1 MASRSLSRTD
11 DRRPASSGSARGS
24 PRLLSMVAAHLA
36 AHWQIMPA
44 VLFMSIAF
52 VYPVGLL
59 LSASFTDATGALAME
74 HYVRLYDSA
83 VVSRVLVITFKIA
96 AWTTLFSVVAAYPVA
111 YLLATAGKNTRNLL
125 IILVLMPF
133 WTSFLVRTFAWIVLL
148 GRNGV
153 VSELAALLG
162 LESPSLLYNFTG
174 VMIGMVHAL
183 MPLCVLTMLSVME
196 GIDTTLVRAA
206 STLGARPAQAFL
218 RVYLPLSLPGIAA
231 GALLVFIT
239 ALGFFITPALLGSER
254 ETVIVQLIIFQIKEM
269 LNWGFAGSI
278 AVLLLVVALIV
289 FYVYDRLVGLST
301 LSGGA
306 ARLDESPRQNPIGWF
321 GRRAGRLAIELAG
334 ASLDAVSRLIERIW
348 PPRPDRPRRSVGYGL
363 VWITALL
370 IIAFLAVP
378 AFFIIP
384 VSFTEGRFLSW
395 PPQGFSLQWYESVLA
410 NPAWTE
416 AAIRS
421 LLVAMVAGG
430 LGLLLGVPAAFY
442 IVRRARYKTALIGF
456 LVAPIIMPNIIIAV
470 ALFYLFASIGL
481 VGSMAGLA
489 IGHTIL
495 AVPYVVVTI
504 VAVLKNYDFRL
515 DQAAYTLGANR
526 LRTFRYVTLPIIKS
540 GLVAAFMFA
549 FVISFDELTIALFI
563 AGGGNATLPRKMWD
577 DALLQVSPS
586 LAAVAAM
593 VLVFMTAIIL
603 LSEYARRR
611 GAQGT

>member
-1 MASRSLSRTD
+1 MASRPLSYTT
-11 DRRPASSGSARGS
+11 DRRSASRGQVRDS
-24 PRLLSMVAAHLA
+24 PHLLSMAAAHLA
-36 AHWQIMPA
+36 GHWQIMPA
-44 VLFMSIAF
+44 VLFLSVAF

-59 LSASFTDATGALAME
+59 LSSSFTDATGALAVE

-96 AWTTLFSVVAAYPVA
+96 AWTTLFSVAAAYPVA
-111 YLLATAGKNTRNLL
+111 YLLATAGRNTRNLL

-278 AVLLLVVALIV
+278 AVLLLLVALVI

-306 ARLDESPRQNPIGWF
+306 ARLEQSARQNPIGWF
-321 GRRAGRLAIELAG
+321 GRQPAGWHRTGRRQPRRPLAPGRADMAAPARSSAALRRARAFLDRG
-334 ASLDAVSRLIERIW
+334 ASHHRL
-348 PPRPDRPRRSVGYGL
+348 PGGAS
-363 VWITALL
+363 
-370 IIAFLAVP
+370 
-378 AFFIIP
+378 FFHHPGQLHRGPLP
-384 VSFTEGRFLSW
+384 VVAAE
-395 PPQGFSLQWYESVLA
+395 GFSLQWYESVLA

-416 AAIRS
+416 AAMRS
-421 LLVAMVAGG
+421 LVVALAAGG

-470 ALFYLFASIGL
+470 SLFYLFASIGL
-481 VGSMAGLA
+481 VGSMVGLA

-495 AVPYVVVTI
+495 AVPYVVVTV

-526 LRTFRYVTLPIIKS
+526 WRTFRYVTLPIIRS

-603 LSEYARRR
+603 VSEYARRR
-611 GAQGT
+611 GAQGR